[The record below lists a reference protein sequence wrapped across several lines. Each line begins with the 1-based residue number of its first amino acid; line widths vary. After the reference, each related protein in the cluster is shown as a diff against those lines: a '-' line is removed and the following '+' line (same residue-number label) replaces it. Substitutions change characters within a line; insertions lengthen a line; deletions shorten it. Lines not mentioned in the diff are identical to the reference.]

1 MISLLLYIIYLPF
14 ILLFAVGIFYLS
26 LFIISRYK
34 KAEVIELSIL
44 IYPIIPFLIGFIFDL
59 FSSFVDDFRD
69 TIYSVLEIL
78 FKFGWIVSLIYLGYF
93 GLKNRNNKNI
103 LKRIMIIIIMFGIIG
118 YLILNFNI
126 SENMISFIEDLEW
139 RKDPI
144 GRFFRG
150 LFT

>member
-1 MISLLLYIIYLPF
+1 MISLLLCIIYLPF

-26 LFIISRYK
+26 VFIISRYK
-34 KAEVIELSIL
+34 KAKTIERSIL
-44 IYPIIPFLIGFIFDL
+44 IYPILPFLIGFIFDL
-59 FSSFVDDFRD
+59 FSAFVDDFRN
-69 TIYSVLEIL
+69 TIYLVLESL
-78 FKFGWIVSLIYLGYF
+78 FKFGWIVSLIYLGYS
-93 GLKNRNNKNI
+93 GLKNRNNKNL
-103 LKRIMIIIIMFGIIG
+103 LKRIGVMIIIFAIIG

-126 SENMISFIEDLEW
+126 SENVISFIEDLEW